1 LRAVFGGVG
10 RVEVTAIVLAAP
22 VAGPLRKGRRSYT
35 PPILL
40 ALGWVGLF
48 AYCATYLT
56 EDMPFRTSALQ
67 AVGEPAFEQPE
78 DLPRRELAMA
88 EPAGIASPVA
98 APAPSAA
105 IEAAS
110 APTYTALPA
119 QPVPAPMP
127 RPISTGPDYV
137 GTWGPTAE
145 ACAAPSRRHGFL
157 PAMIT
162 PERAR
167 AGDTT
172 CSFRD
177 PHRAGNVWSMAADCA
192 DRDRRWSSHV
202 RLVVEGDRLTW
213 TSAWGTSAYIR
224 CNRRTG

>member
-1 LRAVFGGVG
+1 M
-10 RVEVTAIVLAAP
+10 TAIVLVAP
-22 VAGPLRKGRRSYT
+22 AVEPPREGRRAYA

-48 AYCATYLT
+48 AYSAAYLT
-56 EDMPFRTSALQ
+56 EDMPFRTSSLQ
-67 AVGEPAFEQPE
+67 AVEEPAFDQTE
-78 DLPRRELAMA
+78 DLPRRGLAMA
-88 EPAGIASPVA
+88 KPEEPADTVARIPA
-98 APAPSAA
+98 APAPMAA
-105 IEAAS
+105 MAS
-110 APTYTALPA
+110 APTDTALPV
-119 QPVPAPMP
+119 QPAAPAPVICPAMA
-127 RPISTGPDYV
+127 GPDYV

-145 ACAAPSRRHGFL
+145 ACAAPSRRHGYF
-157 PAMIT
+157 PATIT

-167 AGDTT
+167 AGDTI

-192 DRDRRWSSHV
+192 DRERRWSSHV
-202 RLVVEGDRLTW
+202 RLVVAGDRLTW

>member
-1 LRAVFGGVG
+1 M
-10 RVEVTAIVLAAP
+10 TAIVLVAP
-22 VAGPLRKGRRSYT
+22 AEELPRKDRRSYA
-35 PPILL
+35 PQILL

-56 EDMPFRTSALQ
+56 EDMPFRTSAFQ
-67 AVGEPAFEQPE
+67 AIGEPAFDQPE
-78 DLPRRELAMA
+78 DLPRRGLAMA
-88 EPAGIASPVA
+88 KPEEPADTASRVGAPV
-98 APAPSAA
+98 PSAA
-105 IEAAS
+105 VETAS

-119 QPVPAPMP
+119 QPAAPMP
-127 RPISTGPDYV
+127 RAASAGPDYV

-145 ACAAPSRRHGFL
+145 ACAAPSRRHGYL
-157 PAMIT
+157 PATIT

-224 CNRRTG
+224 CIRRTG

>member
-1 LRAVFGGVG
+1 M
-10 RVEVTAIVLAAP
+10 TAIVLVAP
-22 VAGPLRKGRRSYT
+22 AVEPLREGRRSCA
-35 PPILL
+35 PQILL

-48 AYCATYLT
+48 AYCAAYLT
-56 EDMPFRTSALQ
+56 EDMPFRTSAPQ
-67 AVGEPAFEQPE
+67 AVEEPAFDQPE

-88 EPAGIASPVA
+88 KPENKPEEATDTAARVAVPAS
-98 APAPSAA
+98 SAA
-105 IEAAS
+105 IETAS

-119 QPVPAPMP
+119 QSAAPTPVPRSA
-127 RPISTGPDYV
+127 STGPDYV

-145 ACAAPSRRHGFL
+145 ACATPSRRHGYL
-157 PAMIT
+157 PATIT
-162 PERAR
+162 LERAR

>member
-1 LRAVFGGVG
+1 M
-10 RVEVTAIVLAAP
+10 TAIVLIAP
-22 VAGPLRKGRRSYT
+22 AGEPSREDRRAYA
-35 PPILL
+35 PQILL

-48 AYCATYLT
+48 AYCAAYLT
-56 EDMPFRTSALQ
+56 EDMPFRTSTPLS
-67 AVGEPAFEQPE
+67 VGEPVFDQPE
-78 DLPRRELAMA
+78 DLPRRALAI
-88 EPAGIASPVA
+88 AGPEDTASRMA
-98 APAPSAA
+98 APAPAPTAEAMTAPAA
-105 IEAAS
+105 TALAAQPATPPRLAS
-110 APTYTALPA
+110 A
-119 QPVPAPMP
+119 
-127 RPISTGPDYV
+127 GPDYV

-145 ACAAPSRRHGFL
+145 ACGAPSRRHGSL
-157 PAMIT
+157 PATIT

-167 AGDTT
+167 AGDTV

-213 TSAWGTSAYIR
+213 TSAWGTSAYTR